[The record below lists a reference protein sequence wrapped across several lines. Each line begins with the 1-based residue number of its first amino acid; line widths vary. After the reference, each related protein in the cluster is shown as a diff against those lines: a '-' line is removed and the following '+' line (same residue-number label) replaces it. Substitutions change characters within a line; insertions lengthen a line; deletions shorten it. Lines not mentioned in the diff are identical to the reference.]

1 MAKLESLK
9 SGYYVWQYLP
19 STAAAVIFL
28 ILFLITTA
36 YHFWK
41 IFQTRVRFMIP
52 FAIGGIFEI
61 IGYAARMDSHNNTGK
76 LMPYC
81 IQSVFIL
88 LAPALF
94 AASVYMVLARIIR
107 SVGAEKYS
115 VIRINWLTKTFVIC
129 DVVTFILQAG
139 ASGMMVSS
147 GLASIGKGVVI
158 AGLVLQV
165 LSFSLFIVTAYVFQ
179 IRMHRY
185 LTSGGVDSLAP
196 WKKHLHVLYAISA
209 LILIRSVFRVIEY
222 AMGNEG
228 YPLSNEWTLYVFDSV
243 PMFISMVIFAI
254 WYPSELQPFLNKAN
268 YSLQSGESIETKV

>member
-1 MAKLESLK
+1 
-9 SGYYVWQYLP
+9 
-19 STAAAVIFL
+19 
-28 ILFLITTA
+28 
-36 YHFWK
+36 
-41 IFQTRVRFMIP
+41 
-52 FAIGGIFEI
+52 
-61 IGYAARMDSHNNTGK
+61 
-76 LMPYC
+76 MPYC

-147 GLASIGKGVVI
+147 SLASIGKSVVI
-158 AGLVLQV
+158 AGLALQV
-165 LSFSLFIVTAYVFQ
+165 LSFSLFIVTAYVFE
-179 IRMHRY
+179 IRMRRY
-185 LTSGGVDSLAP
+185 LTSGGIDSLAP

-209 LILIRSVFRVIEY
+209 LILIRSIFRVIEY

-243 PMFISMVIFAI
+243 PMFFSMVIFAI
-254 WYPSELQPFLNKAN
+254 WYPSELQPFLKNAN
-268 YSLQSGESIETKV
+268 YSLQSRDSTETKA